1 MFEKI
6 IKFIKYNNAV
16 VLILA
21 VLFLASSGV
30 WAQTEAGQE
39 FIGAKQVTVEGV
51 DNTLLLE
58 VDLDTHDMDFN
69 IELIKKDENYYYV
82 TYTYLD
88 IQEKNNAWQYQMQEG
103 IRKISLNLKKDLGE
117 YLAEELG
124 EEYEARIKELK
135 KEKTR
140 ALEAGEELKFEVT
153 EYTGLIGQSLEL
165 ASRVFN
171 NYEPIKKRVI
181 PSPSIPPNV
190 LLARIEGRE
199 DEVSLADDLTDI
211 LEDYVNEN
219 DPDCDDVFNSIDN
232 CPNDYNPD
240 QDDRD
245 EDGLGDVC
253 DPYPD
258 GGEPDLT
265 PPQDETATTIEE
277 ILDEPSEDE
286 PPAPTDDS
294 SADVPDN
301 NPTDV
306 PPVDET
312 PDDETPADEP
322 PATED
327 EPDVEIIELPVE

>member
-1 MFEKI
+1 MFKKAI
-6 IKFIKYNNAV
+6 HFIKYNNAV

-21 VLFLASSGV
+21 FLFLASTGV

-39 FIGAKQVTVEGV
+39 FIGEKQITIEGV

-58 VDLDTHDMDFN
+58 VDLAALDMDFN
-69 IELIKKDENYYYV
+69 IEVIKKDEKYYYV

-88 IQEKNNAWQYQMQEG
+88 IQKKNSAWQYQMQEG

-135 KEKTR
+135 KEKIK
-140 ALEAGEELKFEVT
+140 AMEAGEEVKLEVS

-165 ASRVFN
+165 ASRVFS

-190 LLARIEGRE
+190 LLARIEGAE
-199 DEVSLADDLTDI
+199 DETSPADDMGDI
-211 LEDYVNEN
+211 LEDYINEN
-219 DPDCDDVFNSIDN
+219 DPDRDDIFNTIDN
-232 CPNDYNPD
+232 CPNDYNPE

-258 GGEPDLT
+258 GGEPDLS
-265 PPQDETATTIEE
+265 PLQDETATTAEE
-277 ILDEPSEDE
+277 ILDEPPVDE
-286 PPAPTDDS
+286 PPAEEPSVDETLVEEP
-294 SADVPDN
+294 SADE
-301 NPTDV
+301 T
-306 PPVDET
+306 PVDE
-312 PDDETPADEP
+312 P
-322 PATED
+322 PVPEE
-327 EPDVEIIELPVE
+327 EPDVEIIELP